1 MGERIGRSS
10 DYVVDTGVSGV
21 LSGVLFGLD
30 AWGRSV
36 PVGQVR
42 SDHVLRR
49 DPRCGT
55 VLTPVTISRQH
66 ARISQYAPGRF
77 MIEDLGS
84 RNGTYVN
91 GQPVTAPRELRDG
104 DLLGMGYVQLQFRLV
119 QDDALPAF
127 PRRPSLAETVHVPG
141 PTQPVLSPS
150 GLGAVPPEPRGSSGT
165 AAALALAVLASLAGA
180 AVSQALSAGRFWAY
194 ALAVVTPLAGT
205 AFVLR
210 ENGKVRFGAVSI
222 ITALAVALTVAGV
235 TVADFRLGRSVFPW
249 STSDSTF
256 VPVPDGGTVTAP
268 RVRMPKVV
276 GHDGGSATQVL
287 LRAGFQPANVLRLD
301 APSSRGSSG
310 KVVRTEPSAGQQV
323 PANAV
328 VKIYIGKGRG
338 G

>member
-42 SDHVLRR
+42 SDLVLGR

-66 ARISQYAPGRF
+66 ARISQYAPGQF

-150 GLGAVPPEPRGSSGT
+150 GLAARSEPRGSSGT
-165 AAALALAVLASLAGA
+165 ATVLALAVLESLLGA
-180 AVSQALSAGRFWAY
+180 AVSQAIPAGRAWAY
-194 ALAVVTPLAGT
+194 ALAVVTPLIGT
-205 AFVLR
+205 ALVLR
-210 ENGKVRFGAVSI
+210 ENGKVRYGAVTLV
-222 ITALAVALTVAGV
+222 TALAVALTVAGV
-235 TVADFRLGRSVFPW
+235 TVADFTLGRSVFPW
-249 STSDSTF
+249 STSTSTF
-256 VPVPDGGTVTAP
+256 VPVPDGGTATAP
-268 RVRMPKVV
+268 KVTVPKVV
-276 GHDGGSATQVL
+276 GVDDVSATQAL
-287 LRAGFQPANVLRLD
+287 IRAGFHPQNVLRLD
-301 APSSRGSSG
+301 APSSRGSAG
-310 KVVRTEPSAGQQV
+310 KVVRTEPAAGQKV
-323 PANAV
+323 PNNAV
-328 VKIYIGKGRG
+328 VKIYIGRGRSR
-338 G
+338 